1 MNILPLGTTIVA
13 GIFTAMLARQYL
25 QRRKI
30 HQAIWTIAMLFY
42 AVSALMEFLMNP
54 DVMGPNV
61 ALFRVYYILS
71 APIAG
76 FLGAGVVYLLVRK
89 PVAHFFMAAMIV
101 LTALLFATGLTVP
114 LDQSVITSAFSGPL
128 GEAFRTA
135 VSAYGMDVRQ
145 YSIVINIVGGLALIG
160 GAAVSFLRDRRRT
173 YNILIFAG
181 GVLPMVGGG
190 ALAFFGDPNV
200 FFEFELLGTIFLFSG
215 FYLSDRFIKARETIV
230 AQMKSGKA
238 PATQPPKK

>member
-1 MNILPLGTTIVA
+1 
-13 GIFTAMLARQYL
+13 MLARQYL

-30 HQAIWTIAMLFY
+30 HQAVWTVAMLFY

-54 DVMGPNV
+54 DVLGPNV
-61 ALFRVYYILS
+61 TLFRVYYILS

-89 PVAHFFMAAMIV
+89 QVAHAFMVVMTV

-128 GEAFRTA
+128 GEAFRAA
-135 VSAYGMDVRQ
+135 VSAYGMDVRR
-145 YSIVINIVGGLALIG
+145 YSIVINIVGGFALIG

-190 ALAFFGDPNV
+190 ALGLLGDPNV
-200 FFEFELLGTIFLFSG
+200 FFEFELLGTVLLFAG
-215 FYLSDRFIKARETIV
+215 FYLSDRFIKAREALI
-230 AQMKSGKA
+230 AQAKA
-238 PATQPPKK
+238 GRASETLTPKR

>member
-1 MNILPLGTTIVA
+1 
-13 GIFTAMLARQYL
+13 MLARQYL

-30 HQAIWTIAMLFY
+30 HQAVWTVAMLFY
-42 AVSALMEFLMNP
+42 CVSALMEFLMNP

-61 ALFRVYYILS
+61 TLFRVYYVLS

-89 PVAHFFMAAMIV
+89 QVAHVFMAVMIV

-114 LDQSVITSAFSGPL
+114 LDQGVITGAFAGPL
-128 GEAFRTA
+128 GEAFRAA
-135 VSAYGMDVRQ
+135 VSAYGMDVRR

-173 YNILIFAG
+173 YNLLIFAG

-190 ALAFFGDPNV
+190 ALGLLGDPNI
-200 FFEFELLGTIFLFSG
+200 FFEFELLGTVLLFAG
-215 FYLSDRFIKARETIV
+215 FYLSDRFIKAREALISKAKGQT
-230 AQMKSGKA
+230 AQLPLK
-238 PATQPPKK
+238 